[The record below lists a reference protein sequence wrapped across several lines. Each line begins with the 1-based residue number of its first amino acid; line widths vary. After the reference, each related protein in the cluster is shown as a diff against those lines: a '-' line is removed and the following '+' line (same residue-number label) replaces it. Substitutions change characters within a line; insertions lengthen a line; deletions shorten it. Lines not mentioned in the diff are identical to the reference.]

1 MCSIEKVYLK
11 ILQNLRWK
19 TTETLTQVFS
29 CEFCKI
35 SKNTFVYIIP
45 PVAASDLCRSL
56 FLNKFLG
63 LPWQGTFPVNF
74 AIFLRTRFE
83 FSTCGCFFQILP
95 KLNKRRAG
103 QTQFKNGSKTKQ
115 NTNLKLFK
123 LFMISKE
130 EKMWTWYV
138 NIWFQEWQENKSLT
152 KEIAFCKNCHF
163 LFKYF

>member
-1 MCSIEKVYLK
+1 MEMFYKKDALK
-11 ILQNLRWK
+11 K
-19 TTETLTQVFS
+19 FV
-29 CEFCKI
+29 KI
-35 SKNTFVYIIP
+35 TWRY
-45 PVAASDLCRSL
+45 LCRSP
-56 FLNKFLG
+56 FLNKVLG
-63 LPWQGTFPVNF
+63 LPRQGTFPVNF
-74 AIFLRTRFE
+74 AKFLRTRFE

-95 KLNKRRAG
+95 KLKKRRTG